1 MLRLQAYKFEL
12 RPNGAQMRDMARTAG
27 SCRYVYNRALAMKQ
41 AKYAESA
48 ENLRVFD
55 LINAMKIW
63 KDDEATSWLKDAPS
77 QALQQSIKDMD
88 RAYQNFFSKRAA
100 FPRFKKKGM
109 SCSFRF
115 PQGVKLEQDNNRV
128 FLPKLGWIHYRN
140 SREVLGVIKN
150 ATVSCVNGKWY
161 VSLQTE
167 REVAEALHPA
177 TSSIS
182 IDLGVARFATM
193 SDGSFLSPLDS
204 FRKKQSKL
212 ARYQR
217 AMARKVKFSKN
228 WHKAKQRVS
237 KLHTHI
243 ANARRDFLHKAS
255 ATISK
260 NHALVFV
267 EDLKVANMSK
277 SASGTMDAPGRSVRA
292 KSGLNKAIL
301 DQGWFEF
308 RRQLEYKLA
317 WQGGQLV
324 AVPPHYTS
332 QTCPRCGHV
341 ARDNRKTQSVF
352 ACVDCGYTNNADVVG
367 AMNIKAAGHAVLA
380 YGELAQ
386 SGHSM
391 KYEPAEVATQEPAH
405 A

>member
-1 MLRLQAYKFEL
+1 MPRLQAYKFEL
-12 RPNGAQMRDMARTAG
+12 RPNIAQRRNMVRTAG

-55 LINAMKIW
+55 LINEMKRW
-63 KDDEATSWLKDAPS
+63 KDDGATSWLKDAPS

-100 FPRFKKKGM
+100 FPKFKKKGM
-109 SCSFRF
+109 SCSFRL
-115 PQGVKLEQDNNRV
+115 PQGVKLEQNNNRV
-128 FLPKLGWIHYRN
+128 FLPKLGWIQYRN
-140 SREVLGVIKN
+140 SREVLGIIKN
-150 ATVSCVNGKWY
+150 ATVSCVNGKWF

-167 REVAEALHPA
+167 REVEDVLHPA
-177 TSSIS
+177 TSSI
-182 IDLGVARFATM
+182 DLGITRFATM
-193 SDGSFLSPLDS
+193 SDGGCLAPLDS
-204 FRKKQSKL
+204 FRSKQAKL

-260 NHALVFV
+260 NHAIVFV
-267 EDLKVANMSK
+267 ENLKVANMSK
-277 SASGTMDAPGRSVRA
+277 SASGTMDAPGRNVRA
-292 KSGLNKAIL
+292 KAGLNKAIL

-308 RRQLEYKLA
+308 RRQLEYKLQ
-317 WQGGQLV
+317 WRGGQLI
-324 AVPPHYTS
+324 AVPPQYTS
-332 QTCPRCGHV
+332 QTCPCCGHV
-341 ARDNRKTQSVF
+341 ARENRKTQSVF

-367 AMNIKAAGHAVLA
+367 AMNIKAAGHAALA
-380 YGELAQ
+380 YGELVQ
-386 SGHSM
+386 LDRSV
-391 KYEPAEVATQEPAH
+391 KYEPAEETTHEYA
-405 A
+405 